1 MIRKLRAK
9 LVLIEMFIFMLM
21 LTVIL
26 GMVYFFTRT
35 NLENDSM
42 RMMRS
47 VPNMNE
53 EALRPES
60 TPEEVRL
67 PFFAIYLSEDGE
79 LVAAGSYY
87 NLSNEE
93 FLQTLYEEVS
103 CSESESGKL
112 KEYNLRY
119 HVQHSPEGDIY
130 VFADISS
137 EQHTLGSLVRTIIII
152 WFSSAVVFFFVSVLL
167 ARWATKPIEKAFAQQ
182 KQFISDASHELKTPL
197 TVIMTNA
204 QMLGLDDFTLE
215 QKNGFV
221 RNITKMSALMK
232 SLVENMLSLTR
243 AENTERLILSDIN
256 MSETVEDAVL
266 PFEPVFYEKNLV
278 LTEEI
283 EPGIHIKADARQ
295 IQQLVEIFLDNAQKY
310 CRPET
315 ETVIKLFRQNTS
327 VILSVSDHGD
337 EISPD
342 EIEKIFMRFYRADKA
357 RAINGSYGLGL
368 SIAQQ
373 IAENHKA
380 KIKVESSGG
389 INTFSVRF

>member
-9 LVLIEMFIFMLM
+9 LVLIEMLIFMLM

-103 CSESESGKL
+103 CSDSEGGKL

-204 QMLGLDDFTLE
+204 QMLGLDDFTPE

-266 PFEPVFYEKNLV
+266 PFEPVFFEKDLI

-283 EPGIHIKADARQ
+283 EPGIHIKADSRQ

-310 CRPET
+310 CHPET

-389 INTFSVRF
+389 LNTFSVRF